1 MAYFNKDKIQE
12 CANWVRE
19 NGLMEYGGAKLK
31 EFCSYF
37 HIDDKTYYKWM
48 QKSEFSE
55 AIKKA
60 KDDFKNSI
68 EHDIVVSLAKA
79 AKGYEYE
86 EVKTEYQDVNGR
98 PQIKRQTKTKK
109 HVEPNVGAGIFIL
122 TNIAPQTWQNKQRN
136 DIAVKKEEDADMTRE
151 QILDELK
158 RLEELRSDE
167 EEID

>member
-1 MAYFNKDKIQE
+1 M
-12 CANWVRE
+12 RE

-31 EFCSYF
+31 EFCAYF
-37 HIDDKTYYKWM
+37 RIDNKTYYKWM

-60 KDDFKNSI
+60 KDDFRNNI
-68 EHDIVVSLAKA
+68 EHDIVVSLAKS

-86 EVKTEYQDVNGR
+86 EVKTEYQDVNGK

-122 TNIAPQTWQNKQRN
+122 SNIAPQRWKNKQQQDVAIKNGDDAFEMSRE
-136 DIAVKKEEDADMTRE
+136 DILKE
-151 QILDELK
+151 LN
-158 RLEELRSDE
+158 RLEDLHHE
-167 EEID
+167 